1 MRAADVALREVTAE
15 ASPKRFSVM
24 AIKIVIHG
32 NYSAASYVHGRPNSD
47 LSGHLGLATVCW
59 FVSSTIVTESLAALS
74 RQLSPA

>member
-32 NYSAASYVHGRPNSD
+32 NYSASYVHGRPNSD
-47 LSGHLGLATVCW
+47 LSRHLGLATVCW

>member
-24 AIKIVIHG
+24 AIKIVIH
-32 NYSAASYVHGRPNSD
+32 SAASYVHGRPNSD
-47 LSGHLGLATVCW
+47 LSRHLGLATVCW